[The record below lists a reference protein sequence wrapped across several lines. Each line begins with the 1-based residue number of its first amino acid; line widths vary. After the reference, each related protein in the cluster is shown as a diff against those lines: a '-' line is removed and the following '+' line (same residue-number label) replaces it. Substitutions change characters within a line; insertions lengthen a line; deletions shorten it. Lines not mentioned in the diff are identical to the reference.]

1 MDNTFLTETN
11 NEEEDTIDLME
22 IFKQLKTHIRSIV
35 LTTLLVALVAGVVTV
50 FFIPKKYESTVR
62 LYLKPDSSTGV

>member
-35 LTTLLVALVAGVVTV
+35 LTTLLVALVAGV
-50 FFIPKKYESTVR
+50 YQRSMNL
-62 LYLKPDSSTGV
+62 LYVCI